1 MVVVTRILRVDLSHR
16 ARSGGR
22 AGIAGSSLLLVVG
35 VTGRHAV
42 GNGEGAERL
51 FEMGWIVL
59 KWIGERQEALMDAR
73 CYRSLGRWHVG
84 AGGTF
89 DQKSDGRV
97 EKLGEIT
104 DACVVCSTRLA
115 LLQL

>member
-1 MVVVTRILRVDLSHR
+1 MDVVTRILRVDLSHR

-51 FEMGWIVL
+51 SGGVQVPGSLQMNPTGPPELFQPSRDL
-59 KWIGERQEALMDAR
+59 KN
-73 CYRSLGRWHVG
+73 S
-84 AGGTF
+84 
-89 DQKSDGRV
+89 QKVD
-97 EKLGEIT
+97 
-104 DACVVCSTRLA
+104 
-115 LLQL
+115 